1 MDSCFD
7 FFWGGGGFVDDVFL
21 VSFNS
26 IYCYFCG
33 GKR

>member
-1 MDSCFD
+1 MDSDFD
-7 FFWGGGGFVDDVFL
+7 FFWGGFVDGVFL